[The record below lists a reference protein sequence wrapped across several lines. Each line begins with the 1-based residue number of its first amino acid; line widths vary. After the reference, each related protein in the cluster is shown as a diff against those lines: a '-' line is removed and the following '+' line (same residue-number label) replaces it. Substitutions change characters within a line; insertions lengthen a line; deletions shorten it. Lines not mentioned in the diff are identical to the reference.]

1 MGEKIEKKNI
11 GRNIFIYPMPVTLVG
26 AIVENRPNFMAVGWI
41 SRINASPP
49 LLAISLNKSHYT
61 AIGIRNNK
69 TFSVNFPG
77 TIMVEQT
84 DYCGLVS
91 GRTTDKSSLFDIF
104 YGALKTAPMINSCHL
119 CLECNLF
126 DIYEMPSND
135 LFIGEIIA
143 GYADESCLT
152 DGRLDLRKLDP
163 LLLTMPDNSYW
174 KVGEFL
180 EKAWSIGKKRF
191 MDSEDRSSN

>member
-26 AIVENRPNFMAVGWI
+26 AIVKNRPNFMAVGWI

-49 LLAISLNKSHYT
+49 MLAISLNKSHHT
-61 AIGIRNNK
+61 PGGIRENK
-69 TFSVNFPG
+69 TFSVNFPS
-77 TIMVEQT
+77 TTMVEQT

-104 YGALKTAPMINSCHL
+104 YGELKTAPMIDSCHL
-119 CLECNLF
+119 CLECKLH
-126 DIYEMPSND
+126 DIHEMPSND

-152 DGRLDLRKLDP
+152 DGKPDLRKLDP

-174 KVGEFL
+174 KVGNFL
-180 EKAWSIGKKRF
+180 GKAWSIGKK
-191 MDSEDRSSN
+191 